1 MIDDENKKTLLSA
14 STRGLAKEKGENKP
28 RNVHSDALRGK
39 VNQAEKLGELLA
51 QRAAEKKIKEA
62 VFDRGNYKYHGRV
75 KAVAEA
81 ARKSGLKI

>member
-14 STRGLAKEKGENKP
+14 STRGLAKEKKEKAEN
-28 RNVHSDALRGK
+28 K

-51 QRAAEKKIKEA
+51 KKAVEKGIKEA